1 VHPTR
6 ESHNALPTRA
16 ERRHLAQRGGL
27 MSSSSPAPISIL
39 FVDSNSEDCAHWI
52 RQLALSSS
60 YYLSTTVENGRS
72 ALKLLESEKFDCVVL
87 EMVLPDM
94 SGFEVL
100 SNLSPI
106 ASKPT
111 VAIVVLTKLVSA
123 ACPIVAKTNGA
134 QAYLVKSKT
143 SGGELDLA
151 IRTAIWKVS
160 SSDKESLVP
169 S

>member
-1 VHPTR
+1 MPTK
-6 ESHNALPTRA
+6 A
-16 ERRHLAQRGGL
+16 ERRHLTQSGGVVST
-27 MSSSSPAPISIL
+27 SSSTPISIL

-52 RQLALSSS
+52 RQLALSSND
-60 YYLSTTVENGRS
+60 YLSTTVENGRS

-100 SNLSPI
+100 SHLCPI

-134 QAYLVKSKT
+134 QAYLMKSKT

-151 IRTAIWKVS
+151 IRKAIWKVS
-160 SSDKESLVP
+160 SSDKESLDP
-169 S
+169 SWN